1 MSFLTDPALIAVY
14 LFLLSLPVGALGMR
28 ITEEGHK
35 RKNDWIDG
43 IGTAVEGVAAALSV
57 LILYPILIVTVVL
70 TEIWVAAFQAVFS
83 LF

>member
-1 MSFLTDPALIAVY
+1 
-14 LFLLSLPVGALGMR
+14 
-28 ITEEGHK
+28 
-35 RKNDWIDG
+35 
-43 IGTAVEGVAAALSV
+43 VAAALSV

>member
-35 RKNDWIDG
+35 RKND
-43 IGTAVEGVAAALSV
+43 
-57 LILYPILIVTVVL
+57 
-70 TEIWVAAFQAVFS
+70 
-83 LF
+83 